1 MGHRMERRRVMS
13 HHMETAEELRA
24 RGYRLTP
31 QRLLVLEA
39 IKGAG
44 HLTAEQVLERVQPEY
59 AMINAATIYRT
70 LEWLKQTGLV
80 AETDLGDGCR
90 VYEFIAGH
98 PHHHL
103 TCLTCG
109 RQIELPDELL
119 DALRARIEREY
130 GFALR
135 ADHMGLF
142 GYCPECRERET
153 PYRSPREGE

>member
-1 MGHRMERRRVMS
+1 
-13 HHMETAEELRA
+13 METAAALRA
-24 RGYRLTP
+24 RGHRLTP

-59 AMINAATIYRT
+59 PLINAATVYRT
-70 LEWLKQTGLV
+70 LEWLKQVGVV

-103 TCLTCG
+103 TCLACG
-109 RQIELPDELL
+109 RQIELPDEAL
-119 DALRARIEREY
+119 DNLRAEVERAY

-135 ADHMGLF
+135 ADHVGLF
-142 GYCPECRERET
+142 GYCQACRSQE
-153 PYRSPREGE
+153 SSEG